1 MNIYTLESVT
11 KDYYEYADVKSVSVS
26 LQVVIDE
33 MKSLVKK
40 ESFCDCYAISVH
52 DGFTGKLLR
61 SACVSLHDA
70 PATTIESLYFVDAK

>member
-11 KDYYEYADVKSVSVS
+11 KDYYEFTDVKSVSVS

-33 MKSLVKK
+33 MKALVED
-40 ESFCDCYAISVH
+40 ESICDYHTISVH

-61 SACVSLHDA
+61 SAHVSWHDA